1 MKILLLLL
9 ILVPFLG
16 GLSMMVRPIEDTHRR
31 NVYVM
36 CLCSAVS
43 VAAIAMLAV
52 FLPTAS
58 ATDTVFVRIFGENFS
73 IALHIDGL
81 SAVFVAIVAILWPVT
96 NLYGNVGK
104 SVHALSVL
112 RAADTLHA
120 AACHA

>member
-81 SAVFVAIVAILWPVT
+81 RSEEHTPECGVCGDC
-96 NLYGNVGK
+96 GNSLAGHK
-104 SVHALSVL
+104 PLCL
-112 RAADTLHA
+112 
-120 AACHA
+120 